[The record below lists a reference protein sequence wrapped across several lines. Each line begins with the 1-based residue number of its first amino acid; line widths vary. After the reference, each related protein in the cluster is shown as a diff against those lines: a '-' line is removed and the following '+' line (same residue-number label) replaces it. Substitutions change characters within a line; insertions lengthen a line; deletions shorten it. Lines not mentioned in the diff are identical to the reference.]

1 MKRFFKI
8 LVPLLILAVGIGG
21 YLYLKQTK
29 EKPEK
34 ASPKTI
40 LPVVAGQRINKS
52 SISPGLTLFGQIEAP
67 RNTVLTAGISA
78 DVLAVNVLEGDTVKS
93 GQVLVQLDQ
102 ADINLD
108 VLQRRAE
115 LAEIEAQLESDRSR
129 YETDKEA
136 LKHEQKLVELS
147 NKAVERASKLARSS
161 AGTEATLD
169 TALQDVQRLALAV
182 TQRKLDIA
190 DFASRQKLWKARVD
204 RAKAVLEG
212 SERDILKTEVKAPFD
227 GRVVNVMVSPGDRTA
242 VTTQLVRIY
251 DDAALEIRAQVPSR
265 YVVDLRT
272 ALSSNE
278 PVEATMRDNGK
289 EIPLTL
295 VRLAASVES
304 GQGGVD
310 AFFRSTQAA
319 LPALGKTVELR
330 LSLPAV
336 DDAVALSPNALYGA
350 NLVYRIVDGSL
361 QAQTVERLG
370 QIQDDQL
377 GLQMLVV
384 GDVFEDGDLVLNSRL
399 PQAIHGLEVDVKK
412 EAE

>member
-8 LVPLLILAVGIGG
+8 LIPLLILAIGVGG
-21 YLYLKQTK
+21 YFYLKRTK
-29 EKPEK
+29 EQPEK
-34 ASPKTI
+34 ASPKAI
-40 LPVVAGQRINKS
+40 LPVVAGQRITKS

-67 RNTVLTAGISA
+67 RNTVLTSGISS
-78 DVLAVNVLEGDTVKS
+78 DVLAVNALEGDTVKL

-108 VLQRRAE
+108 ILQRRAE

-129 YETDKEA
+129 FETDKEA

-169 TALQDVQRLALAV
+169 TALQEVQRLALAV

-212 SERDILKTEVKAPFD
+212 AERDILKTEVKAPFD
-227 GRVVNVMVSPGDRTA
+227 GRVVDVMVSPGDRAA
-242 VTTQLVRIY
+242 VTTQLVRVY

-265 YVVDLRT
+265 YVVDLRQ
-272 ALSSNE
+272 ALSSDKA
-278 PVEATMRDNGK
+278 VEATMLDNGK
-289 EIPLTL
+289 EVPLTL
-295 VRLAASVES
+295 VRLAARVET

-310 AFFRSTQAA
+310 AFFRSESTS
-319 LPALGKTVELR
+319 LPALGKTVELH
-330 LSLPAV
+330 LSLPSV

-361 QAQTVERLG
+361 QAQTVKRLG
-370 QIQDDQL
+370 QTQNAQL
-377 GLQMLVV
+377 GLQMLVA
-384 GDVFEDGDLVLNSRL
+384 GDVFENGDLVLNSRL
-399 PQAIHGLEVDVKK
+399 PQAIHGLEVDVEK
-412 EAE
+412 ESE

>member
-1 MKRFFKI
+1 
-8 LVPLLILAVGIGG
+8 
-21 YLYLKQTK
+21 
-29 EKPEK
+29 
-34 ASPKTI
+34 
-40 LPVVAGQRINKS
+40 
-52 SISPGLTLFGQIEAP
+52 
-67 RNTVLTAGISA
+67 
-78 DVLAVNVLEGDTVKS
+78 
-93 GQVLVQLDQ
+93 
-102 ADINLD
+102 
-108 VLQRRAE
+108 
-115 LAEIEAQLESDRSR
+115 
-129 YETDKEA
+129 
-136 LKHEQKLVELS
+136 
-147 NKAVERASKLARSS
+147 
-161 AGTEATLD
+161 
-169 TALQDVQRLALAV
+169 
-182 TQRKLDIA
+182 
-190 DFASRQKLWKARVD
+190 
-204 RAKAVLEG
+204 
-212 SERDILKTEVKAPFD
+212 
-227 GRVVNVMVSPGDRTA
+227 
-242 VTTQLVRIY
+242 
-251 DDAALEIRAQVPSR
+251 
-265 YVVDLRT
+265 
-272 ALSSNE
+272 
-278 PVEATMRDNGK
+278 MRDNGT